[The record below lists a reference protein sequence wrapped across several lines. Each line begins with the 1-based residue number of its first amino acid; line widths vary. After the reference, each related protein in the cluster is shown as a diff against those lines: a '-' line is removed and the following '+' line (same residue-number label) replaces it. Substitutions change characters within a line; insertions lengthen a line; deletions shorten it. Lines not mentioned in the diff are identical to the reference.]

1 MKEINTNRHL
11 KEIEFKIIELKKIH
25 YFENDLSE
33 SEYNLRDIKNANFEV
48 GMHLIFNEKERIINL
63 ELTVN
68 FYKILEKKRLG
79 LFGIKTTNKFKFKQ
93 FKEVFLKDSER
104 GYMIPDQ
111 LMHTL
116 LGISLSNTRGML
128 AAMNSLPEY
137 SKIVLPLI
145 NTKEMLKTM
154 KPRTPKKS
162 SIEHKTQ

>member
-1 MKEINTNRHL
+1 MKEINTNKHL
-11 KEIEFKIIELKKIH
+11 REIEFKLIELKKVH
-25 YFENDLSE
+25 YFENDFSE
-33 SEYNLRDIKNANFEV
+33 SEYNLKDIRNANFEV
-48 GMHLIFNEKERIINL
+48 GIQIIFNERERIINL
-63 ELTVN
+63 ELIVN
-68 FYKILEKKRLG
+68 FYKLLEKKRLK
-79 LFGIKTTNKFKFKQ
+79 LFGIKTTNKFKFKK
-93 FKEVFLKDSER
+93 FKEVFFKDLKK

-154 KPRTPKKS
+154 KSRTPKKS
-162 SIEHKTQ
+162 SNEHKTR